1 MPGTE
6 ALEANP
12 GLESDSGVTT
22 CSSSSSPVAGDN
34 ATIPIPDNGD
44 RIRALMAKYEQVMSG
59 DGAKTQRAS
68 SADEGGRTT
77 ILPLSRD
84 DNDRIDDKPTTSST
98 PRSRPSSRGTR
109 GSRKGHSEAQS
120 RVQKKRASVS
130 GRYAYAFERL
140 GGARRAARG
149 SIECEVY

>member
-1 MPGTE
+1 
-6 ALEANP
+6 
-12 GLESDSGVTT
+12 
-22 CSSSSSPVAGDN
+22 
-34 ATIPIPDNGD
+34 
-44 RIRALMAKYEQVMSG
+44 MAKYEQVMSG
-59 DGAKTQRAS
+59 DSAKTQRAS
-68 SADEGGRTT
+68 SADEGGRTA

-98 PRSRPSSRGTR
+98 PRSRPSTRGTR

-130 GRYAYAFERL
+130 RRYAYAFERL

-149 SIECEVY
+149 SIEYEVYWASTWLPLDQLEGDDALQEAKDLVVDLFGPDMWHSEARKLGLL